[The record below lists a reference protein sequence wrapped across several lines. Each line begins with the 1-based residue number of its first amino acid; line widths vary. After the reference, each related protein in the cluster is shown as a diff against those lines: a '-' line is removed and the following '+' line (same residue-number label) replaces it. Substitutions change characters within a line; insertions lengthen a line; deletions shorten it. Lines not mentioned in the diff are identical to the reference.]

1 MADKNVKVYTSAQVD
16 KLIKNS
22 QGSSTSATLVMEFEL
37 ITSSDGSGG
46 TYSDSTSFVL
56 ADVKYAEITIY
67 NQQDNALENN
77 LFISD
82 INDEQNE
89 TQIRANIGDK
99 IYIYNTGKVLYT
111 NINGK
116 LSYKPIR
123 VDTQTGINII
133 LRSDGSAEDDFVC
146 VSFK

>member
-1 MADKNVKVYTSAQVD
+1 MADKNVKVYTSTQVD
-16 KLIKNS
+16 KLIKDS
-22 QGSSTSATLVMEFEL
+22 QGSSTSSTLVMEFEL

-67 NQQDNALENN
+67 NQQNNALEHN

-82 INDEQNE
+82 INDEQDE

-123 VDTQTGINII
+123 VDTQTGINIV
-133 LRSDGSAEDDFVC
+133 LRSDGSAEDKFVC

>member
-1 MADKNVKVYTSAQVD
+1 MADKNVKVYTSTQVD
-16 KLIKNS
+16 KLIKDG
-22 QGSSTSATLVMEFEL
+22 QGSSTSSTLVSEFEL

-46 TYSDSTSFVL
+46 TYTDSISFVL
-56 ADVKYAEITIY
+56 ADTKYAEITIY
-67 NQQDNALENN
+67 NQQDNAMENN
-77 LFISD
+77 LYISD
-82 INDEQNE
+82 INDEQDE

-116 LSYKPIR
+116 LSYKAIR
-123 VDTQTGINII
+123 VDTQTGINIV
-133 LRSDGSAEDDFVC
+133 LRSDGSVEDKFVC